1 MKKIVM
7 ALAVIISTA
16 LSAAAQDSREYKD
29 LLTLFVSEKY
39 DKVVQ
44 KATSY
49 TEDEDTKKDAMP
61 YLFLSMSY
69 FEMNKKDE
77 LRARYPDAFKLCL
90 KYVKAYSS
98 KDKDRIYYAEY
109 EDFFAKLRYAV
120 IAEGELMMDQAK
132 YTKAKSMYSYLINID
147 EKDAGAHI
155 YLGMTFIALKSKKE
169 AETAFA
175 TAKAMLT
182 DKTAKTNTKELS
194 DLLKN
199 ALITYSLRLNDEGSK
214 GVAKEWMELGMDLFQ
229 NDKEYKVTYDS
240 ING

>member
-1 MKKIVM
+1 
-7 ALAVIISTA
+7 
-16 LSAAAQDSREYKD
+16 
-29 LLTLFVSEKY
+29 
-39 DKVVQ
+39 
-44 KATSY
+44 
-49 TEDEDTKKDAMP
+49 
-61 YLFLSMSY
+61 
-69 FEMNKKDE
+69 
-77 LRARYPDAFKLCL
+77 
-90 KYVKAYSS
+90 
-98 KDKDRIYYAEY
+98 
-109 EDFFAKLRYAV
+109 
-120 IAEGELMMDQAK
+120 
-132 YTKAKSMYSYLINID
+132 
-147 EKDAGAHI
+147 
-155 YLGMTFIALKSKKE
+155 MTFIALKSKKE